1 VDALRWDEQDNK
13 RFLDF
18 DAQQC
23 LRVCAGASVG
33 LGDCAAECLA
43 DSSSGSRAQN
53 GLAGAPYSRPCAGCL
68 GEWAACLRETCRCDS
83 RRDSQACAQ
92 CAQAECEPRVLECSG
107 FKALPPPGSVG
118 DAPDKGAGLSNAVI
132 GGAAAGGLLVALAA
146 LLAVRRSRRR
156 TARGAGARGDMTPSM
171 RESPNPVFAPP
182 PAGAATRFGNVTV
195 SFPFKAASHGELSC
209 TSGEGLQLVR
219 RIDSEWA
226 LCVNERGEQG
236 IVPLNSI
243 ARGGPAHE

>member
-1 VDALRWDEQDNK
+1 MDALRWDEQDNK

-23 LRVCAGASVG
+23 LRVCGASSQ
-33 LGDCAAECLA
+33 LGHCAAECLA
-43 DSSSGSRAQN
+43 DPSSGSRGKN
-53 GLAGAPYSRPCAGCL
+53 GLAGAPYSRLCAGCM

-92 CAQAECEPRVLECSG
+92 CAKAECEPRMLDCSG

-118 DAPDKGAGLSNAVI
+118 PEKGSGVSSVVI
-132 GGAAAGGLLVALAA
+132 GGAAGGGLLVALAA
-146 LLAVRRSRRR
+146 LLAVHRSRRR
-156 TARGAGARGDMTPSM
+156 AAYDAARGEMTPSM

-182 PAGAATRFGNVTV
+182 PAGAARAARFGNLTV
-195 SFPFKAASHGELSC
+195 SFPFKAASHDELTCS
-209 TSGEGLQLVR
+209 SGEGLQLVR

-226 LCVNERGEQG
+226 LCINERGEQG

-243 ARGGPAHE
+243 ARGAG